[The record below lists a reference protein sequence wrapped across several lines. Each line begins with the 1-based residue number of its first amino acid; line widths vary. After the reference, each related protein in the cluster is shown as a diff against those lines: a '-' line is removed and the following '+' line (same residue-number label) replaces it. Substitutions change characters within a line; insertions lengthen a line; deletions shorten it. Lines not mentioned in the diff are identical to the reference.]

1 MLKNLIRIS
10 KSLIYV
16 IFLIIFIYINNS
28 PLETY
33 GKIFNQSKENDFNSF
48 LKKEEKDLVILTVT
62 GDQRYKNANLQKL
75 YKDLQIIHV
84 LIISASNILLL
95 LNFIH
100 IFIYRKN
107 KTSYF
112 VTLIFIYLYGR
123 LISFPETF
131 LRSIQTIAVNQINN
145 NLGLKF
151 SKIRQIT
158 ILVFIYLLTFNLGKL
173 GDSYKLSSI
182 YSTIIMISTT
192 LSKKI
197 FRSKALEFFFLASN
211 LTITSSIIFNLTHYS
226 SICTTFIA
234 NIFITIT
241 YDFAIYL
248 SYITYL
254 VPNFL
259 LITEMKIMISNLL
272 SYILMSLI
280 ILTKL
285 TYNICNES
293 FTKSFF

>member
-1 MLKNLIRIS
+1 MLNNLIKIS
-10 KSLIYV
+10 KSLVYI
-16 IFLIIFIYINNS
+16 IFLSILINVNNS

-33 GKIFNQSKENDFNSF
+33 GKIFNQSKEKDFSSF
-48 LKKEEKDLVILTVT
+48 LNKEEKDLVILTVT
-62 GDQRYKNANLQKL
+62 GDQRYKNTNLQKL

-112 VTLIFIYLYGR
+112 MTLIFIYFYGR

-131 LRSIQTIAVNQINN
+131 LRSIQTIAVNQLNS

-151 SKIRQIT
+151 SKIRQI
-158 ILVFIYLLTFNLGKL
+158 IMLVFIYILTFNLVKL
-173 GDSYKLSSI
+173 GDSYKLSFI
-182 YSTIIMISTT
+182 YSTIIIISTCF
-192 LSKKI
+192 SKKI
-197 FRSKALEFFFLASN
+197 FKSKTIEFFFLTTI
-211 LTITSSIIFNLTHYS
+211 LTVTSSVLFNLTEYS

-234 NIFITIT
+234 NIVITIL

-248 SYITYL
+248 AYITYL
-254 VPNFL
+254 LPNFL
-259 LITEMKIMISNLL
+259 FITETKIIIGSLL
-272 SYILMSLI
+272 SYVLMSLN